1 MKIADVIE
9 LDGSKMFFTG
19 RTISRTPRRSRRQ
32 AMERTVVFYHNC
44 ANAYPEA
51 GWIGAV
57 AAAPVGSV
65 TWKFKEIKGLSP
77 LEISATELQEIHD
90 AGAVAYFERPGVA
103 GQVRA
108 RHPRGYTLISSTP
121 RIT

>member
-9 LDGSKMFFTG
+9 LDGSKMFFT
-19 RTISRTPRRSRRQ
+19 RTDNIEDAKAIQ
-32 AMERTVVFYHNC
+32 AAAMERTVVFYHNC

-65 TWKFKEIKGLSP
+65 TWQFKEIKGLSP
-77 LEISATELQEIHD
+77 LEISATELQE
-90 AGAVAYFERPGVA
+90 
-103 GQVRA
+103 
-108 RHPRGYTLISSTP
+108 STTP
-121 RIT
+121 EPCI

>member
-1 MKIADVIE
+1 
-9 LDGSKMFFTG
+9 MFFT
-19 RTISRTPRRSRRQ
+19 RTDNIEDAKAIQ
-32 AMERTVVFYHNC
+32 AAAMERTVVFYHNC

-65 TWKFKEIKGLSP
+65 TWKFKRFKGLSP
-77 LEISATELQEIHD
+77 LEISATSFKKSTTPEPWHM
-90 AGAVAYFERPGVA
+90 FERPGVA
-103 GQVRA
+103 GQSEGKTSTGV
-108 RHPRGYTLISSTP
+108 YIESSTP